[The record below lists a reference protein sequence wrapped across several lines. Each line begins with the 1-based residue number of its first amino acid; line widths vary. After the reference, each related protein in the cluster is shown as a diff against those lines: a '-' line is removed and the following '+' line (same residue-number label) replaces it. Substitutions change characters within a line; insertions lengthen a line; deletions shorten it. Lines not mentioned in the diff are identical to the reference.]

1 MTDFDKWDKEYRRQ
15 NMSVFNNNLQGLLWL
30 KVRAVSRSK
39 QINKFAED
47 NGLTFASRRIAE
59 QSIELFDILKY
70 RPDAQCRLDK
80 FLQNINNEW
89 YNARGIDVERLKEDL
104 YGVRYYSWGGDRN
117 NSLDKYLISRYV
129 KTISNFS
136 ELQGK
141 QVEIAGNA
149 WNYVQNSW
157 YNNWT
162 SFIIESLFKRNP
174 KVTYFPNEYME
185 KKVKTLL
192 GKSTLSWL
200 KGKCREY
207 GITADRSQTP
217 EQQTYTL
224 KEKLTE
230 TGHDGVIAELN
241 DARRQIIL
249 SSQHNPSELMKWL
262 YENQGEMRFGA
273 ENRYSSAS
281 SAEAPST
288 ATTAPPTNA
297 SPRNIRRTSTAATSA
312 CSNASPVWQAPPPGS
327 SRISVRLAARYPSS
341 RTISTARASSPTKAR
356 RRKPTTSS
364 ATGTSPSPEGA
375 TPPNNRP

>member
-15 NMSVFNNNLQGLLWL
+15 NMSVINNNPQGLLWL

-47 NGLTFASRRIAE
+47 NGLKFANRRIAE

-129 KTISNFS
+129 KMISNFS
-136 ELQGK
+136 ELQEK

-200 KGKCREY
+200 KKKSREY

-288 ATTAPPTNA
+288 ATTAPPTSA
-297 SPRNIRRTSTAATSA
+297 LPRNIRRTSTAATSA
-312 CSNASPVWQAPPPGS
+312 CSNASPAWQAPPPGS
-327 SRISVRLAARYPSS
+327 SRISARLAARYPSS
-341 RTISTARASSPTKAR
+341 RTISTAKASSPTKAR

>member
-15 NMSVFNNNLQGLLWL
+15 NMSVFNNNPQGLLWL

-39 QINKFAED
+39 QINKFAGD
-47 NGLTFASRRIAE
+47 NGLKFANRRIAE
-59 QSIELFDILKY
+59 QSMELFDILKY
-70 RPDAQCRLDK
+70 RPDAQYRLDK

-129 KTISNFS
+129 KAISNFS

-174 KVTYFPNEYME
+174 KVTSAVGEIKSVDFFIGNYPLDLKVTYFPNEYME

-192 GKSTLSWL
+192 GKNTLSWL
-200 KGKCREY
+200 KGKSREY

-224 KEKLTE
+224 QEKLTE

-241 DARRQIIL
+241 NVRRQIIL
-249 SSQHNPSELMKWL
+249 SAQHNPSELMKWL

-273 ENRYSSAS
+273 ENRLFLILVDSGDFEQSWKMKRAFSLIEPAVEEYIKKFSADTLKPVRFKYKDK
-281 SAEAPST
+281 EFT
-288 ATTAPPTNA
+288 ALADTLFI
-297 SPRNIRRTSTAATSA
+297 IR
-312 CSNASPVWQAPPPGS
+312 
-327 SRISVRLAARYPSS
+327 
-341 RTISTARASSPTKAR
+341 
-356 RRKPTTSS
+356 
-364 ATGTSPSPEGA
+364 
-375 TPPNNRP
+375 

>member
-149 WNYVQNSW
+149 WDYVQNSW

-288 ATTAPPTNA
+288 ATTAPPTSA
-297 SPRNIRRTSTAATSA
+297 LPRNIRRTSTAATSA
-312 CSNASPVWQAPPPGS
+312 CSNASPAWQAPPPGS